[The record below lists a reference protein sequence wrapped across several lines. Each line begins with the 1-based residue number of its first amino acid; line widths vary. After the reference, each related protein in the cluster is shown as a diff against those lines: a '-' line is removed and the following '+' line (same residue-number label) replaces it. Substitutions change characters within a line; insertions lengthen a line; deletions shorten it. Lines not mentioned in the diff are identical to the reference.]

1 MTTDNHNINTGLE
14 ANSNFVRRTFQ
25 NFFPGKLLTLH
36 VLNGILDMS
45 QEREMNLPQLT
56 TIVS

>member
-14 ANSNFVRRTFQ
+14 VNSNFLRRTFQ
-25 NFFPGKLLTLH
+25 NFFPGKFLTLH
-36 VLNGILDMS
+36 VLNDLDMS

-56 TIVS
+56 AIVS